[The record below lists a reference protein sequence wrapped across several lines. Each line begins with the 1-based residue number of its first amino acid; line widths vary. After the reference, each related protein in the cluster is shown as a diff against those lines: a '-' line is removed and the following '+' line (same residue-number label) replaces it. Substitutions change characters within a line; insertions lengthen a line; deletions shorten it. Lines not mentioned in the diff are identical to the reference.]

1 MRVAF
6 YAPMKWPGHAVPSG
20 DRLLARMFVAAL
32 ERAGHTV
39 VVASRLRSWEG
50 TGDVA
55 RQARIAAVGARMAER
70 LLRRYRARTELAP
83 DLWFTYHLYHRAPD
97 WLGPVVTAGLSI
109 PYVVAEASVA
119 RKQTHGPWRDGYAA
133 ALAAVRR
140 ADAVICVN
148 PGDAPG
154 IALAREGRAPPLQLP
169 PFFDVGA
176 FVAAADEPQA
186 QGALRGLDLPRD
198 SPRLVAVA
206 MMRHRDK
213 LDSYRVLA
221 AALGRLRH
229 RSWHLVVVGDGEA
242 RAEVEQAF
250 APFGAQRVR
259 FVGSQPA
266 PVIAALLGQCDLF
279 VWPAINEAIGM
290 AMLEAQA
297 CGAPVVAGRS
307 AGVAAV
313 VSDRETGLL
322 VPLGDNAAFAAAI
335 DELLGEPA
343 RRAAMAQR
351 AREQAR
357 LRHDLSSAAAFL
369 DAVLS
374 DARAARGLAAA

>member
-39 VVASRLRSWEG
+39 VVASRLRTWEG
-50 TGDVA
+50 AGDAA
-55 RQARIAAVGARMAER
+55 RQSRLAAVGARTGER
-70 LLRRYRARTELAP
+70 LLRRYRDRTELAP

-97 WLGPVVTAGLSI
+97 WLGPVVSAGLSI

-119 RKQTHGPWRDGYAA
+119 RKQAKGPWGDGYEA
-133 ALAAVRR
+133 ALTAVRR

-148 PGDAPG
+148 PGDVPG
-154 IALAREGRAPPLQLP
+154 VALAREGRSPPLQLA

-176 FVAAADEPQA
+176 FVASADEPQA
-186 QGALRGLDLPRD
+186 QDVLRGLDLPRG

-206 MMRHRDK
+206 MMRQRDK
-213 LDSYRVLA
+213 LDSYRILA

-229 RSWHLVVVGDGEA
+229 GSWHLVVVGDGEA
-242 RAEVEQAF
+242 RAEVEQGF

-307 AGVAAV
+307 PGVAAI

-322 VPLGDNAAFAAAI
+322 VPLGDDAAFAAAV
-335 DELLGEPA
+335 DELLAEPS

-357 LRHDLSSAAAFL
+357 ARHDLAAAAAVL

-374 DARAARGLAAA
+374 DVRAARGLAAA

>member
-1 MRVAF
+1 MKVAF

-39 VVASRLRSWEG
+39 FVASRLRSWEG
-50 TGDVA
+50 AGDA
-55 RQARIAAVGARMAER
+55 TRQARIAAVGARMAQR
-70 LLRRYRARTELAP
+70 LLRRYRDRVELAP

-97 WLGPVVTAGLSI
+97 WLGPAVSAGLSI
-109 PYVVAEASVA
+109 PYVVAEASVG
-119 RKQTHGPWRDGYAA
+119 RKQSDGPWRNGYAS

-154 IALAREGRAPPLQLP
+154 IALARDGQTPPLQLA

-176 FVAAADEPQA
+176 FVASADGPQA
-186 QGALRGLDLPRD
+186 QAVLRGFDLPRG

-206 MMRHRDK
+206 MMRQRDK

-221 AALGRLRH
+221 AALDRLRH

-242 RAEVEQAF
+242 RAEVEHAF
-250 APFGAQRVR
+250 APLGAQRVR

-266 PVIAALLGQCDLF
+266 PVIAALLGESDLF

-307 AGVAAV
+307 PGVAAV

-322 VPLGDNAAFAAAI
+322 VPLGDDAAFAAAV
-335 DELLGEPA
+335 ETLLAEPA

-357 LRHDLSSAAAFL
+357 ARHDVAAAAAAL

-374 DARAARGLAAA
+374 GARAARGFAAA